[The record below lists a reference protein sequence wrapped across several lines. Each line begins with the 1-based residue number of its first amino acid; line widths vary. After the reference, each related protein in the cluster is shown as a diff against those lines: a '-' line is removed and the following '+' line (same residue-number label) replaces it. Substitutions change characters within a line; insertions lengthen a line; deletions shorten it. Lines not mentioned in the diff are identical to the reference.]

1 MERVI
6 SLAYDKKHR
15 TCLLIRYILCLFLCL
30 VLIGC
35 TTGCSKREL
44 VNAYCNTNINMSVE
58 KEGSI
63 SESSVNRVTPFS
75 GNLAVLPEGF
85 TNQFQYSSDVGELLL
100 VNNDTNEIL
109 YSKDSMRKVAPASTT
124 KLLTAYII
132 LTKCNLQDK
141 VTVPHDI
148 ALENGAVALFIKQG
162 DVITVD
168 ELLHGLLIESAND
181 CGVALA
187 IHASGSVSEFAKL
200 MNQTALELGATHS
213 YFKNPHGL
221 DEEGHYSCA
230 YDLYLILKKDLEIP
244 HFVEIVS
251 KKSYT
256 ITYTNSEGEKVETPI
271 TSTNQY
277 FNGKSNPPN
286 GITILGGKT
295 GTTTNAGHCLVLSAQ
310 NSEQQHL
317 IGVVL
322 NATDRNQLYDT
333 MTRLLKKNSDY
344 P

>member
-6 SLAYDKKHR
+6 SLTTGKKHR
-15 TCLLIRYILCLFLCL
+15 IYLFIQYILSLFLCL
-30 VLIGC
+30 VLIVSL
-35 TTGCSKREL
+35 TGCSKREL
-44 VNAYCNTNINMSVE
+44 VNQYCNTNINMSVD

-63 SESSVNRVTPFS
+63 SESSVNRVAAFS

-85 TNQFQYSSDVGELLL
+85 TNQFQYSSEAGELLL
-100 VNNDTNEIL
+100 VNNDSNEIL
-109 YSKDSMRKVAPASTT
+109 YSKNSMSKVAPASTT
-124 KLLTAYII
+124 KILTAYII
-132 LTKCNLQDK
+132 LTHCNLKDK
-141 VTVPHDI
+141 VTVSQDI
-148 ALENGAVALFIKQG
+148 ALESGAVALFIGKG

-181 CGVALA
+181 CAVALA
-187 IHASGSVSEFAKL
+187 IHVSGSVSEFAKL

-221 DEEGHYSCA
+221 DQEGHYSCA
-230 YDLYLILKKDLEIP
+230 YDLYLILKKALEIP
-244 HFVEIVS
+244 HFVEIIS

-256 ITYTNSEGEKVETPI
+256 ITYTNSESEKVETPI
-271 TSTNQY
+271 TSSNQY
-277 FNGKSNPPN
+277 LSGKSNPPN

-333 MTRLLKKNSDY
+333 MTHLLKQNSDY